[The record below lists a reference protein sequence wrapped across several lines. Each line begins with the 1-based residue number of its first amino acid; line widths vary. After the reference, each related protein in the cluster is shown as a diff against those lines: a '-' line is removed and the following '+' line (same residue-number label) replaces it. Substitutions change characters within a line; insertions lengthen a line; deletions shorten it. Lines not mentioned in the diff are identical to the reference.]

1 MSLNVHH
8 TTFLSLA
15 AGLTFT
21 SQPTSKEKIQF
32 SSGAFNTT
40 FIGLN
45 LASAIYDMIPRQ
57 KTLVK
62 TKQVL
67 TTDDEGNTYNT
78 KVTEMKKYNVTQF
91 NIDSIIKLEMV
102 FFTLLFDIPNNTHFF
117 ALGGNIAQGI
127 FDITGISDYCTNIY
141 AYEIN
146 SDESFS
152 IL

>member
-102 FFTLLFDIPNNTHFF
+102 FFTLLFDIPNNIFHF
-117 ALGGNIAQGI
+117 N
-127 FDITGISDYCTNIY
+127 
-141 AYEIN
+141 
-146 SDESFS
+146 
-152 IL
+152 